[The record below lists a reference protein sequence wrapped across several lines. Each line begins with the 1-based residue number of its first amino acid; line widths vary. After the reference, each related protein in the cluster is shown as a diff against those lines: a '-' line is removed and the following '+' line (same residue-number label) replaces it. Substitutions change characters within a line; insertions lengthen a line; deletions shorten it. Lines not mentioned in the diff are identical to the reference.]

1 MIDDFKS
8 FINRGNVLDLAVG
21 VVIGAAFG
29 DVINTFVDGILGPII
44 SWVLPGD
51 GLTNATFELAGSTFL
66 YGAVLQAIISFLL
79 IAVAVFFLVVRPFTK
94 WKERSQADA
103 EVPPTNEER
112 MVALLE
118 QIAQQPR

>member
-1 MIDDFKS
+1 MIEDFKK
-8 FINRGNVLDLAVG
+8 FINQGNVLDLAVG

-29 DVINTFVDGILGPII
+29 DVINSFVDGILSPII

-51 GLTNATFELAGSTFL
+51 GLRNATFELAGSTFL
-66 YGAVLQAIISFLL
+66 YGSVIQAIITFVL
-79 IAVAVFFLVVRPFTK
+79 IAAAVFFLVVRPYNT
-94 WKERSQADA
+94 WKEKSTADA